1 MEHKYYTPDEIAEL
15 LQMHPK
21 TIRRYIREGKL
32 KATKIGKGWRVSGHD
47 LTVFA
52 ERMPL
57 TTEAKDANESP
68 VKVSAVVDVPVR
80 NSDDVMRLMNFVA
93 SVQDSSKA
101 SFVTINGQ
109 YIQHEEVFRMM
120 LWGNLFGVHQL
131 MGSIQTLIG

>member
-1 MEHKYYTPDEIAEL
+1 MEQKYYTPDEIAEL

-52 ERMPL
+52 EGMPL
-57 TTEAKDANESP
+57 AGPKDASGSV

-80 NSDDVMRLMNFVA
+80 NADDVMRLINFVTA
-93 SVQDSSKA
+93 VQDSSHD
-101 SFVTINGQ
+101 SFVTMNGQ
-109 YIQHEEVFRMM
+109 YIQHEDIFRMM
-120 LWGNLFGVHQL
+120 LWGNLIGVQQL
-131 MGSIQTLIG
+131 LGDIRSLIE

>member
-1 MEHKYYTPDEIAEL
+1 MEQKYYTPDEIAEL

-52 ERMPL
+52 EGMPL

-68 VKVSAVVDVPVR
+68 VKVSAVVDVTVR
-80 NSDDVMRLMNFVA
+80 NPDDVMRLMNFVA

-131 MGSIQTLIG
+131 MGSIQSLIG